1 MAVTSCRARTLSPL
15 RGVSARLVSGG
26 LERWRRRDTGPSF
39 VDPLQR
45 ESLIP
50 ALSAEAARE
59 VAAALLGCP
68 VNAAT
73 QVPASAEHQV
83 FRIERD
89 DVIAFLKVADAAHL
103 KPELAVLQLLSGR
116 GVPVPVIEAADP
128 DGGRTGFS
136 CVVIRDVGGVPLSHD
151 CAEFAGI
158 GPLLRQVHDV
168 TLGGFGFLIATAGG
182 LIGQDG
188 TWHDAMRQRI
198 QGLELVGEAG
208 LAEPA
213 LLARAVAAVDDRIGR
228 LDTPEPGRLI
238 HGDFHPRHVYAADG
252 RVTGIID
259 WGDASCGDPLY
270 DFGRILHS
278 ATVAGGVGHGITV
291 VSQVRQAY
299 GDAPWLQ
306 ADPTESLLVYAVVF
320 TLAAMHSEFAG
331 GSPWPPWW
339 PAQAAALAAI
349 LGALDS

>member
-1 MAVTSCRARTLSPL
+1 MAVTCCRARTLSPL
-15 RGVSARLVSGG
+15 RGVSARQVSGG
-26 LERWRRRDTGPSF
+26 LERWRRPDTGPSF

-45 ESLIP
+45 QSLIP

-68 VNAAT
+68 VHAAT

-116 GVPVPVIEAADP
+116 GVPVAVIEAADP

-158 GPLLRQVHDV
+158 GPMLRQVHDV
-168 TLGGFGFLIATAGG
+168 TLGGFGFLTATAGG

-299 GDAPWLQ
+299 GDAP
-306 ADPTESLLVYAVVF
+306 
-320 TLAAMHSEFAG
+320 
-331 GSPWPPWW
+331 
-339 PAQAAALAAI
+339 
-349 LGALDS
+349 